1 MQATKMLSESP
12 RFVYVNEYG
21 ERDPRLNPDKRESLG
36 RAIEWI
42 ADHRGASPRA
52 SFEKFQT
59 GVEKDGLVLDTE
71 AFRAG
76 LNARREVAEGGEH
89 TVYLDRQTQRALKI
103 SHPDVLGD
111 GSIGHPK
118 NIREYLH
125 NLYLHNQEFGDDI
138 RLEGVVNLHLTPFP
152 QVVISQPWIKRA
164 RPATL
169 SEKKEYFTGH
179 GYEYH
184 ADKEVFIKTTG
195 DQWLLV
201 GDHDGDNVLA
211 RDTKEGVQVFPI
223 DTQLLTSPCWPEL
236 QGK

>member
-42 ADHRGASPRA
+42 ADHRGASPRT

-59 GVEKDGLVLDTE
+59 GVEKAGLVLDTE

-89 TVYLDRQTQRALKI
+89 TVYLDRQTQRTLKI
-103 SHPDVLGD
+103 SHPDV
-111 GSIGHPK
+111 
-118 NIREYLH
+118 
-125 NLYLHNQEFGDDI
+125 
-138 RLEGVVNLHLTPFP
+138 
-152 QVVISQPWIKRA
+152 
-164 RPATL
+164 
-169 SEKKEYFTGH
+169 
-179 GYEYH
+179 
-184 ADKEVFIKTTG
+184 
-195 DQWLLV
+195 LV

-211 RDTKEGVQVFPI
+211 RDTKKGVQVFPI
-223 DTQLLTSPCWPEL
+223 DTQLLTSPCWPSL